1 MELPYLVI
9 LFTLI
14 VEREETQ
21 RKKSRRTMVDHT
33 EFQRSD
39 NARKKGTIYVTEK
52 WDMSKSLSNATLQ
65 SN

>member
-14 VEREETQ
+14 IEREETQ

-33 EFQRSD
+33 EFQCSD

>member
-14 VEREETQ
+14 IEREETQ

-52 WDMSKSLSNATLQ
+52 WDMSKSLSNASLQ

>member
-14 VEREETQ
+14 IEREETQ